1 MTGKYYKN
9 SLKFRVLEYIQQL
22 PGDIVL
28 RSEISSLASPRQ
40 ISRCL
45 KDLKSLGYLIKIGY
59 GVYAKSYIS
68 EYQNKPIITN
78 GFDIVV
84 REALTKLGILWEPGT
99 AEREYNSGISTQV
112 PVRTIV
118 RLKSRYRGHLT
129 YGPRNLIVEKGI
141 NAR

>member
-1 MTGKYYKN
+1 MKEKYYKN
-9 SLKFRVLEYIQQL
+9 SLKFKVWEYIQQRS
-22 PGDIVL
+22 GNIIL
-28 RSEISSLASPRQ
+28 RSEIASLASPRQ

-45 KDLKSLGYLIKIGY
+45 KDLETLGYLIKIGY

-68 EYQNKPIITN
+68 EYQNKPIIKN

-84 REALTKLGILWEPGT
+84 REALTKLGVIWEPGT
-99 AEREYNSGISTQV
+99 AEREYNAGISTQV

-129 YGPRNLIVEKGI
+129 YGSRKLIVEKGI